1 MSELQMTAHLRIHGG
16 KLEGFKNVAA
26 KCMDSTRKT
35 DSGTLQ
41 YDWFF
46 NSDQTECVVRET
58 YRDSEAVLEH
68 LANIGKTA
76 ESLLDVCDLTIEVFG
91 SPTPELAKAL
101 GDLNP
106 RVYSH
111 YQSI

>member
-1 MSELQMTAHLRIHGG
+1 MNELQMTARLRIYDG
-16 KLEGFKNVAA
+16 KLEEFKKVARA
-26 KCMDSTRKT
+26 CMDSVRTN

-46 NSDQTECVVRET
+46 NSDQTEAVVRET

-68 LANIGKTA
+68 IANVGKNAQALLA
-76 ESLLDVCDLTIEVFG
+76 VCDLTIEVFG
-91 SPTPELAKAL
+91 SPSEQLLEAL
-101 GDLNP
+101 GDFSP

-111 YQSI
+111 FQSI